1 MSDIVA
7 IAAGVLC
14 FLFVLTVIVVVH
26 EAGHAWVA
34 RRCGAR
40 VTEFFV
46 GMPFG
51 PEASRRSS
59 RSGIKY
65 GVTFALLGGYT
76 KIAGMLPPEDER
88 LPFVLA
94 LVNARGRISVD
105 EVAEVLGCD
114 AGEAQTLL
122 AALADW
128 GSIEEEWPEGARHA
142 RNDYPDGY
150 RTVRRDAKGLTVF
163 DRGHDF
169 SVEGVSPAGAPY
181 LPAVGADDFFEAESS
196 RTYQGLNL
204 PKRLA
209 VLVAGVFCNLLLA
222 FAIFMAYYMIHGVAG
237 VASLDVAEVQA
248 GSAAAEAGMVAGD
261 RVVSVGGE
269 PVDSYADLGEALA
282 DVRGGGE
289 FELVYSHN
297 GVETAATAELAE
309 DEALGVYYGVAYR
322 GLGFAEAAA
331 CSAAYI
337 GEVAAAVAS
346 LLVPSQTAE
355 VLEGSAGVVGI
366 AAMTQDAVSS
376 GFWPVLLLIGMLSLS
391 LGWMNLLP
399 IPPLDGGKV
408 LIELVQGVI
417 RRPVPPAVQGV
428 ANLVG
433 IALFLLLFVFMVFQ
447 DVTRLAGM

>member
-1 MSDIVA
+1 MSDIVSVA
-7 IAAGVLC
+7 LGVIC
-14 FLFVLTVIVVVH
+14 FLVVLTVIVVVH

-51 PEASRRSS
+51 PEASRVSS

-65 GVTFALLGGYT
+65 GATFALLGGYT
-76 KIAGMLPPEDER
+76 KIAGMLPPDDER
-88 LPFVLA
+88 LSFVLA

-114 AGEAQTLL
+114 AADAQTAL
-122 AALADW
+122 AFLADW
-128 GSIEEEWPEGARHA
+128 GSIEEVWPEGVRHA
-142 RNDYPDGY
+142 RSDYPAEY
-150 RTVRRDAKGLTVF
+150 RTVRRDAKGLTVY

-169 SVEGVSPAGAPY
+169 SGEGVNPAGAPY
-181 LPAVGADDFFEAESS
+181 LPDVSADDFFEAESS

-222 FAIFMAYYMIHGVAG
+222 FVIFMAYYMIHGVAG
-237 VASLDVAEVQA
+237 VASLDVAQVQD
-248 GSAAAEAGMVAGD
+248 GSVAAEAGMVAGD

-269 PVDSYADLGEALA
+269 QIDSYDVLGEALEG
-282 DVRGGGE
+282 VRGAGE
-289 FELVYSHN
+289 FELVYSHD
-297 GVETAATAELAE
+297 GVETAATVELAE
-309 DEALGVYYGVAYR
+309 GETLGVYYGVAYY
-322 GLGFAEAAA
+322 GLGFGEAAY
-331 CSAAYI
+331 CSLVYI
-337 GEVAAAVAS
+337 GEVASTVAS
-346 LLVPSQTAE
+346 LLVPSQTVE

-376 GFWPVLLLIGMLSLS
+376 GLWSVLLLIGMLSLS

-408 LIELVQGVI
+408 LIELIQGVI
-417 RRPVPPAVQGV
+417 RRPVPLRVQGA

-447 DVTRLAGM
+447 DVSRLAGL